1 MSVGDVCN
9 REVVI
14 VNAGESVMDAVR
26 LMRKHHVGDV
36 VVVED
41 SNGRKVPKGIL
52 TDRDIVIEIIA
63 ENVDLASVR
72 IGDVMSFELLAV
84 HENDE
89 IMDAIKSMR
98 AKGVRRAPVVND
110 KNELQGILA
119 VDDLIGLITDQL
131 TDVVRLVTREQQRE
145 REKRPVR

>member
-63 ENVDLASVR
+63 ENVDLA
-72 IGDVMSFELLAV
+72 
-84 HENDE
+84 
-89 IMDAIKSMR
+89 
-98 AKGVRRAPVVND
+98 
-110 KNELQGILA
+110 Q
-119 VDDLIGLITDQL
+119 
-131 TDVVRLVTREQQRE
+131 
-145 REKRPVR
+145 

>member
-14 VNAGESVMDAVR
+14 VNAGESVMDAVH